1 MAFTVATFGPIGG
14 QSRKGKTSM
23 WWTYTTT
30 DAIATVNSAGY
41 FTGDS
46 VNMLAVRNVIIVVD
60 TNTPTTSL
68 VSVLSNDGTTVDV
81 SDGLAITETDSD

>member
-1 MAFTVATFGPIGG
+1 MAYAASGLSMLATANGF
-14 QSRKGKTSM
+14 SLWHYSSA
-23 WWTYTTT
+23 

-46 VNMLAVRNVIIVVD
+46 VNMLAVRDVIIVVD

-68 VSVLSNDGTTVDV
+68 VSVLSNDGSTVDV